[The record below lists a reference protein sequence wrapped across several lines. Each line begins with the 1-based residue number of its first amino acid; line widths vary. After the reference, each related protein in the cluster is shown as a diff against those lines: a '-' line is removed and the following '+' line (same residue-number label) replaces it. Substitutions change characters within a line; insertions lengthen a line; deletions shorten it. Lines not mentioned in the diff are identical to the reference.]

1 MATIVVKPF
10 SQAQA
15 DEIRRVASAQQV
27 SEQSVLN
34 WLVQEA
40 MRRNLLSEFRAQRH
54 SDSVL
59 GT

>member
-1 MATIVVKPF
+1 MATIVVNPF

-15 DEIRRVASAQQV
+15 DEIRKVASAHQI
-27 SEQSVLN
+27 SEQSLLN

-40 MRRNLLSEFRAQRH
+40 MRRNLLSEFRAPKVSNPVH
-54 SDSVL
+54 